1 MRKKNLKNEKN
12 KKISPFINKHKIM
25 KKTIQI
31 MKNII

>member
-12 KKISPFINKHKIM
+12 KKISSFINKHQII